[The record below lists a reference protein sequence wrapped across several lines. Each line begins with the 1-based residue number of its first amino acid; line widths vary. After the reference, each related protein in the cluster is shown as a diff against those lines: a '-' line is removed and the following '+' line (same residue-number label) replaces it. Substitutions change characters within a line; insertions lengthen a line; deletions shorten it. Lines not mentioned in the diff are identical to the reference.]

1 MDSGHKS
8 HAKRQE
14 KALDHQGSGARLL
27 AAIRCMESY
36 IEGAESANRYRHQ
49 YTAWGLPIV
58 AVTFTLA
65 GAAGMFVFE
74 SAWSTWVSVG
84 MGFAVGALTH
94 LAMPIFLNIVARV
107 SGEHRI
113 SAMGLFV
120 VTNEWGSLLGAAPGG
135 LILAKGA
142 TVRWGFAC

>member
-27 AAIRCMESY
+27 AEIRCMESY

-74 SAWSTWVSVG
+74 SA
-84 MGFAVGALTH
+84 
-94 LAMPIFLNIVARV
+94 
-107 SGEHRI
+107 
-113 SAMGLFV
+113 
-120 VTNEWGSLLGAAPGG
+120 
-135 LILAKGA
+135 
-142 TVRWGFAC
+142 

>member
-1 MDSGHKS
+1 
-8 HAKRQE
+8 
-14 KALDHQGSGARLL
+14 
-27 AAIRCMESY
+27 MEPY
-36 IEGAESANRYRHQ
+36 IEGAESANHYRHQ

-58 AVTFTLA
+58 AVIFTLA
-65 GAAGMFVFE
+65 GAARMFVFE

-84 MGFAVGALTH
+84 MGFAIGALTH